1 MIIGVDLQPLVPPV
15 SLSAAGPASSELL
28 LGSKKGGSM
37 LMALDKGRVGAV
49 CGRKDVV
56 LWEIGFKSTSHVGI
70 FG

>member
-1 MIIGVDLQPLVPPV
+1 
-15 SLSAAGPASSELL
+15 
-28 LGSKKGGSM
+28 M